1 MLEIAHVW
9 EQAWEN
15 LFEREAS
22 CEEERLC
29 VLASLCLS
37 TTLHLFLYWY
47 KRNTAEYT
55 KTHIALWR
63 GNTIHKN
70 YIANTDRKQDIPPL
84 YTPVFTEKMI
94 RASHRDT
101 HEFMMPPHPHHE
113 YSQKGSSLICGWFF
127 SFWYKR
133 GPLPLFTVP
142 PKSTHSLR
150 IGPDLHM
157 KWYPSFSS
165 TLAPLSAH
173 MPGSEE
179 AGKAH
184 NWSVSLGW
192 KSVTRVSPPR
202 STQEWLN
209 TQIYWEIEWTFCS
222 TNTGIFV
229 DAQKHFFC
237 HILK

>member
-1 MLEIAHVW
+1 MFEIAHVW
-9 EQAWEN
+9 AQAWEN
-15 LFEREAS
+15 LFERVAS

-37 TTLHLFLYWY
+37 TTLHLLLYPH
-47 KRNTAEYT
+47 KRNTAECT
-55 KTHIALWR
+55 QKPILLCGEATLSVKTTSQTP
-63 GNTIHKN
+63 GEE
-70 YIANTDRKQDIPPL
+70 QDIPAL
-84 YTPVFTEKMI
+84 
-94 RASHRDT
+94 HT
-101 HEFMMPPHPHHE
+101 HECLPKRWSVQVRETHMN
-113 YSQKGSSLICGWFF
+113 SWCLLILIMNIPKKALPWSVGD
-127 SFWYKR
+127 SFLLGTSEK
-133 GPLPLFTVP
+133 PLALFTVP
-142 PKSTHSLR
+142 PKSTHSLPM
-150 IGPDLHM
+150 GPDLHM

-209 TQIYWEIEWTFCS
+209 IQIYWEM
-222 TNTGIFV
+222 
-229 DAQKHFFC
+229 
-237 HILK
+237 

>member
-1 MLEIAHVW
+1 MPVHHSPSVAPPIQKEYS
-9 EQAWEN
+9 
-15 LFEREAS
+15 R
-22 CEEERLC
+22 
-29 VLASLCLS
+29 
-37 TTLHLFLYWY
+37 
-47 KRNTAEYT
+47 EYT

-63 GNTIHKN
+63 GNTIHQTASQTQIESKTSRLCTHQCLLKRWSVQVRETHMN
-70 YIANTDRKQDIPPL
+70 SWCLLILIMNIPKKALPWS
-84 YTPVFTEKMI
+84 VG
-94 RASHRDT
+94 D
-101 HEFMMPPHPHHE
+101 
-113 YSQKGSSLICGWFF
+113 
-127 SFWYKR
+127 SFLF
-133 GPLPLFTVP
+133 GTSEDPLPLFTVP
-142 PKSTHSLR
+142 PKSTHSLP

-209 TQIYWEIEWTFCS
+209 IQIYWEM
-222 TNTGIFV
+222 
-229 DAQKHFFC
+229 
-237 HILK
+237 